1 MYVQSTPS
9 PKKKRRGNQFFRVG
23 KREEGRGKGE
33 GGRGKVRRQGR
44 GGCPNENLPMK
55 LHTLVIRKTTNMADR
70 AQKRIAV
77 ISEHLTPQKQ
87 HSNSSEIWET
97 TTDVAAA
104 DSLVV
109 SNDVLSQ
116 EQVDFYNKNG
126 YLVIRNLVPHELLN
140 KYLERFN
147 QICDGEVRVPGITVM
162 KDVTHVKSN
171 RPSGERTVNKLQNF
185 ENDEVLFSYC
195 ELPQILKYVACFTG
209 PDIKS
214 MHTML
219 INKPPDPG
227 TMTSR
232 HPLHQDLHYF
242 PFRPANRMVCSWT
255 AMERVHKRNGCL
267 VVQPGTHYTPLLPH
281 FYPKW
286 EVRSCTLFAL

>member
-1 MYVQSTPS
+1 
-9 PKKKRRGNQFFRVG
+9 
-23 KREEGRGKGE
+23 
-33 GGRGKVRRQGR
+33 
-44 GGCPNENLPMK
+44 
-55 LHTLVIRKTTNMADR
+55 MADR
-70 AQKRIAV
+70 AQKRVAV

-87 HSNSSEIWET
+87 HSNSSEISET
-97 TTDVAAA
+97 TTDVATA

-109 SNDVLSQ
+109 PNDVLSQ

-126 YLVIRNLVPHELLN
+126 YLVIRNLVPQELLN

-147 QICDGEVRVPGITVM
+147 QICEGEVRVPGITVM

-195 ELPQILKYVACFTG
+195 ELPQILKYVTCFTG

-255 AMERVHKRNGCL
+255 ALEKVHQRNGCL

-286 EVRSCTLFAL
+286 EVRSHTLVKF

>member
-1 MYVQSTPS
+1 
-9 PKKKRRGNQFFRVG
+9 
-23 KREEGRGKGE
+23 
-33 GGRGKVRRQGR
+33 
-44 GGCPNENLPMK
+44 MK

-70 AQKRIAV
+70 SQKRIAV
-77 ISEHLTPQKQ
+77 ISEHLTPRKQ
-87 HSNSSEIWET
+87 HSNSSKISEAT
-97 TTDVAAA
+97 TEDAAA

-109 SNDVLSQ
+109 PNDVLSQ

-126 YLVIRNLVPHELLN
+126 YLVIRNLVPQELLN

-286 EVRSCTLFAL
+286 EVRSCTVFTL

>member
-1 MYVQSTPS
+1 MLKTLFCSNHTVLKFAACVHPRL
-9 PKKKRRGNQFFRVG
+9 PAKNGMG
-23 KREEGRGKGE
+23 KE
-33 GGRGKVRRQGR
+33 GG
-44 GGCPNENLPMK
+44 GCRSRLPIK
-55 LHTLVIRKTTNMADR
+55 LHAAEKNNNSIMADR
-70 AQKRIAV
+70 VQKRLAV
-77 ISEHLTPQKQ
+77 ISEHLTPQTL
-87 HSNSSEIWET
+87 HSNSSEISET
-97 TTDVAAA
+97 TTDVAAP

-109 SNDVLSQ
+109 PNDVLSQ

-126 YLVIRNLVPHELLN
+126 YLVIRNLVPQELLN
-140 KYLERFN
+140 EYLERFN

-255 AMERVHKRNGCL
+255 AMEKVHQRNGCL
-267 VVQPGTHYTPLLPH
+267 VVQPGTHYNPLLPH

-286 EVRSCTLFAL
+286 EVRCLTL

>member
-1 MYVQSTPS
+1 M
-9 PKKKRRGNQFFRVG
+9 
-23 KREEGRGKGE
+23 
-33 GGRGKVRRQGR
+33 
-44 GGCPNENLPMK
+44 
-55 LHTLVIRKTTNMADR
+55 
-70 AQKRIAV
+70 
-77 ISEHLTPQKQ
+77 ISEHLTPQAL
-87 HSNSSEIWET
+87 HSKAPEISEST
-97 TTDVAAA
+97 TAVAAP

-109 SNDVLSQ
+109 PNDVLSQ

-126 YLVIRNLVPHELLN
+126 YLVIRNLVPQELLN

-147 QICDGEVRVPGITVM
+147 QICDGEVQVPGITVM
-162 KDVTHVKSN
+162 KDVTHVKSK
-171 RPSGERTVNKLQNF
+171 RSSGERTVNKLQNF
-185 ENDEVLFSYC
+185 ENDDVLFSYC

-255 AMERVHKRNGCL
+255 AMEKVHPRNGCL
-267 VVQPGTHYTPLLPH
+267 VVLPGTHYSPLLPH
-281 FYPKW
+281 YYPKW
-286 EVRSCTLFAL
+286 EVGS